1 MLPENLETIFGCYKN
16 GQYDHNSVIFGKFD
30 VKKFITS
37 INEEPPNL
45 DTAIPGVYETS
56 GKVFLNMVQ
65 TLTQFPNTFRGV
77 QGGEPIHTLKALVG
91 LGQCGK
97 STACH
102 SSFVKTKN
110 EGVLQSK
117 CIKQN
122 WSSYDIENETAHMS
136 HFIFNMFENCLSKQ
150 YSSI

>member
-1 MLPENLETIFGCYKN
+1 MILMLSFSGNFN
-16 GQYDHNSVIFGKFD
+16 
-30 VKKFITS
+30 VKKFIASTS
-37 INEEPPNL
+37 EGTPGQL
-45 DTAIPGVYETS
+45 DTAIPGVYETRS
-56 GKVFLNMVQ
+56 KVFLNMAQ
-65 TLTQFPNTFRGV
+65 SLIHFPNSFRGV
-77 QGGEPIHTLKALVG
+77 QGGESIHTLKALVG

-136 HFIFNMFENCLSKQ
+136 HFIVNRFEKIQNSTRVLYVILEFLRKLLVKVR
-150 YSSI
+150 